1 MKTRTFTTISMCI
14 AFVAM
19 IAVNALAI
27 LLPLNGK
34 TTKELSDKYFSD
46 LTPAAYTFSVW
57 NVIYL
62 LLLGFVLRV
71 AFAKKESADFNG
83 LIDKI
88 INWFSLSCVLNG
100 AWIVAWHFE
109 KIGMSMLI
117 MLALLFVLV
126 KIYTTIQATYLQES
140 KLNNFTFY
148 FPFSVYLAWIC
159 AAAIADFAAFL
170 VSIHWKQ
177 PSFGNIEW
185 AGIMLF
191 IVLLVALVFVFT
203 FKDKLFAITILWAF
217 AGIGVQQYQRNNTFN
232 VVLEVDIIC
241 FVLLLAALLS
251 SVRQMKTMN
260 LLPAVNT
267 QYKQLKGKPS
277 YFMNN

>member
-1 MKTRTFTTISMCI
+1 MKTRTFTTISVCI

-19 IAVNALAI
+19 IALNAVAI
-27 LLPLNGK
+27 LLPLNGR
-34 TTKELSDKYFSD
+34 TTRELSDKYLTD

-71 AFAKKESADFNG
+71 VWMRKESANFYA
-83 LIDKI
+83 LVDKI
-88 INWFSLSCVLNG
+88 INWFILSCVLNG
-100 AWIVAWHFE
+100 AWIIAWHFE
-109 KIGMSMLI
+109 QTGMSVCI
-117 MLALLFVLV
+117 MLGLLFVLL
-126 KIYTTIQATYLQES
+126 KIYTTIQTARLQDN
-140 KLNNFTFY
+140 KLNNFTLY

-159 AAAIADFAAFL
+159 AAAITNFAAFL

-177 PSFGNIEW
+177 PTFGNIDW
-185 AGIMLF
+185 AAMMLM
-191 IVLLVALVFVFT
+191 IVLVVTLVFLFT
-203 FKDKLFAITILWAF
+203 FKDKLFAATILWAL
-217 AGIGVQQYQRNNTFN
+217 AGIGVQQYEKHNTLN
-232 VVLEVDIIC
+232 VVLEVDMIC

-251 SVRQMKTMN
+251 SVRQIKAVN

-267 QYKQLKGKPS
+267 QYRPMKGKPS